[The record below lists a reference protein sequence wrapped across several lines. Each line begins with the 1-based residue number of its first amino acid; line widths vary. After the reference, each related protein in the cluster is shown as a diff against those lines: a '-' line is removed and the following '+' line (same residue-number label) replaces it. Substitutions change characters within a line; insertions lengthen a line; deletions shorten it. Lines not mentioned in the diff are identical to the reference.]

1 MKKKFTNI
9 QNIESNNQAYRQAIL
24 QSLSKLNDQH
34 TVKTGLEE
42 LKDILTNYATDN
54 DRILIA
60 ILAIQESNTGG
71 QKMSTKRE
79 FIKLIGL
86 LAQIFEEK
94 ILDYLPRILAILNK
108 KIKECDSSLQGV
120 VSETFGQLIEY
131 SLRKV
136 DPQVGLRYLQQTVKV
151 IQQNFSHNSAT
162 IQQVA
167 AMSLQKIIQSAPPLC
182 MIDMKEEIIG
192 VILDQLRTNKQVNSN
207 LLDSLLAL
215 IMGIEDQFRP
225 FVPATIPVLVE
236 HANHSVWN
244 VRKIAVD
251 VIYTLC
257 VFMCDSLEP
266 FIEQIVESLSNCR
279 FDKIKHVRDS
289 ATVALNTIKEKLGP
303 QYVEK
308 INQQI
313 EKKPVPSSFHPP
325 TKKVNINNQQQH
337 NKQKPQNLSN
347 ENIIIPNESSF
358 RENPHKNNQFKT
370 KQEVERNSASKR
382 GKSQDNNNQSHKN
395 QPKVH
400 QALNKK
406 SINPEFLKN
415 AVKGD
420 VEIKEG
426 KKTPLKSRNVGEQAQ
441 QQQVNEQEQQI
452 KTNQDFEQWDM
463 YQKQRQQQ
471 MLAEY
476 DEGGQA
482 DEEFEEGEEE
492 EQSSNANYQK
502 EKRKIKKANLQLEDI
517 HDQQNEQFDNDI
529 QIFVSGSPPSKAE
542 RQRQYQ
548 NMINEQQKK
557 QHKPQIIQYNDKHK
571 HHVHQDNYRE
581 SMGQQVYQSPNHEV
595 QSKSSPDRYNSGK
608 SHRHQQ
614 IIDQERQNAHQIQ
627 RNIQKMQQGHKS
639 LNDSLVVNQLAQIE
653 ENQARIFERLDFIE
667 NDMKIEQHH
676 LHQRIGFLEDTLEKL
691 YQAQAQ
697 NQQLNQQFMN
707 YRYQMLQ
714 FNQQQQ
720 QQQLLKNLYAIQQTP
735 VVNGFFP
742 GNTLDPATAQFMQA
756 QQELLNQQQQQL
768 FPFANFNQAKSNYM
782 QTAQFNS
789 QQSEQQ
795 SKNDDNKH
803 RKHNP
808 SPQKNIDSLQSP
820 PNANSQG
827 SNIIHNHHN
836 NYSQQLHQ
844 GDDLEHER
852 AANYQEAIK
861 NKKKINKDH
870 LFEQQNVEIQNQKK
884 KQEQSPPKNASLP
897 KQTSPGKKKSPQ
909 KQGQEQQAH
918 LESNVIEKIN
928 KSISEDKL
936 NEAYGLALTS
946 NDDEILFEVMKST
959 KVCTNRL
966 DDIHIEFL
974 FSKFKGYLEKLKN
987 VNEILNWINVSLEQK
1002 IPISEN
1008 IKQSL
1013 RESLKKM
1020 IDNSMDKKDGVLQSR
1035 DHHTALKLIN
1045 QLEQHP
1051 GVYNTQQKSFTQISS
1066 SNNINTVNIQPNA
1079 QTQFAKANSNNNISS
1094 LNSAKDLGFLKD
1106 DQKASLSLQQN
1117 EYLIGIKDNQYKVNS
1132 ANQNFPAAQQQ
1143 NPIQNQNSYQNTF
1156 PSSTTSNQQV
1166 QQYQFT
1172 NPEIKR
1178 TLDFGS
1184 PSVNESTLPYNN
1196 YLDKPIG
1203 NIGQQQHTQS
1213 NNLDYLN
1220 SNNFSKNVSLNNQPT
1235 NLSSNPYQ
1243 NSAVASSSLGFGNN
1257 LASQANNS
1265 LGFGNNPSTVSV
1277 TSTQYN
1283 TNQYSSSL
1291 NPQISSLNPQNTF
1304 NTKTSEQI
1312 VSTQPYTFEQR
1323 QYY

>member
-120 VSETFGQLIEY
+120 VSEAFGQLIEY

-136 DPQVGLRYLQQTVKV
+136 DPQIGLRYLQQTVKL

-192 VILDQLRTNKQVNSN
+192 VILDQLRANKQINSN

-225 FVPATIPVLVE
+225 FVPATIPVLIE

-266 FIEQIVESLSNCR
+266 FIEQIVESLSNSR

-303 QYVEK
+303 QYLEK

-325 TKKVNINNQQQH
+325 TKKVNINNQHQQ

-347 ENIIIPNESSF
+347 ENIVIPNESSY

-382 GKSQDNNNQSHKN
+382 GKLQDNNQSHKY
-395 QPKVH
+395 QPKIH

-426 KKTPLKSRNVGEQAQ
+426 KKTPLKARNAGEQDQ
-441 QQQVNEQEQQI
+441 LKQVNEQEQQI
-452 KTNQDFEQWDM
+452 NANQDFEQWDM

-471 MLAEY
+471 ILAEY

-482 DEEFEEGEEE
+482 DEEFEEGEED
-492 EQSSNANYQK
+492 QLSSNANNQN
-502 EKRKIKKANLQLEDI
+502 EKRKNKKANNLELEDI
-517 HDQQNEQFDNDI
+517 HDQQNGQYDNDI
-529 QIFVSGSPPSKAE
+529 QIFVQGSPPSKAE

-557 QHKPQIIQYNDKHK
+557 QNKPHIIQYNDKHR
-571 HHVHQDNYRE
+571 HHIHQDNHRE
-581 SMGQQVYQSPNHEV
+581 SMGQHIYQSPSHEV
-595 QSKSSPDRYNSGK
+595 QRQSSPEKYNSSK

-639 LNDSLVVNQLAQIE
+639 MNDSFVVNQLAQIE

-667 NDMKIEQHH
+667 NDMKIEQHN

-720 QQQLLKNLYAIQQTP
+720 QQQLLKNLYAIQQAP
-735 VVNGFFP
+735 VVNSFFP
-742 GNTLDPATAQFMQA
+742 GSTIDPATAQFMQA
-756 QQELLNQQQQQL
+756 QQELFNQQQQQL
-768 FPFANFNQAKSNYM
+768 FPFANFNQAKYNYM

-795 SKNDDNKH
+795 SKNDDVKH
-803 RKHNP
+803 RKTNP
-808 SPQKNIDSLQSP
+808 SPSKYSESLQSP
-820 PNANSQG
+820 PNAHNQG
-827 SNIIHNHHN
+827 SNHIHHN

-844 GDDLEHER
+844 GEDLEHER
-852 AANYQEAIK
+852 ATNYQEAIK

-870 LFEQQNVEIQNQKK
+870 LFEQQSIEVQNQKK

-897 KQTSPGKKKSPQ
+897 KQASPVKKKSPQ
-909 KQGQEQQAH
+909 KQSQEQQAH

-959 KVCTNRL
+959 KVCVNRL

-974 FSKFKGYLEKLKN
+974 FSKFRGYLEKLKN

-1013 RESLKKM
+1013 RDSLKKM

-1051 GVYNTQQKSFTQISS
+1051 EVYNTQQRSFTQISY
-1066 SNNINTVNIQPNA
+1066 SNNINNIQPNA
-1079 QTQFAKANSNNNISS
+1079 QMQFAKTTSNNNFSS

-1106 DQKASLSLQQN
+1106 DQTASLSLQQN
-1117 EYLIGIKDNQYKVNS
+1117 EYVIGKDNQYKVNS
-1132 ANQNFPAAQQQ
+1132 TNQNFSVGPQQQ
-1143 NPIQNQNSYQNTF
+1143 ISTQQTPIQNQNSYQNTF

-1166 QQYQFT
+1166 QYQFT
-1172 NPEIKR
+1172 NPDIKK

-1184 PSVNESTLPYNN
+1184 PSVNDSTIPYNN

-1203 NIGQQQHTQS
+1203 NVGQQQQTQS
-1213 NNLDYLN
+1213 NNLDFLH
-1220 SNNFSKNVSLNNQPT
+1220 SNNFNKNISLNNQGSSL
-1235 NLSSNPYQ
+1235 NSNPYQ
-1243 NSAVASSSLGFGNN
+1243 TSAAVSSSLGFGNK
-1257 LASQANNS
+1257 LAQQANNS
-1265 LGFGNNPSTVSV
+1265 LGFGNNPSTISL

-1283 TNQYSSSL
+1283 TNQYQSSL
-1291 NPQISSLNPQNTF
+1291 NPQTNSLNPQNTF
-1304 NTKTSEQI
+1304 NSKMSENI
-1312 VSTQPYTFEQR
+1312 GSTQPYTFEQR

>member
-94 ILDYLPRILAILNK
+94 LLDYLPRILAILNK

-225 FVPATIPVLVE
+225 FVPATVPVLID

-303 QYVEK
+303 QYLEK

-325 TKKVNINNQQQH
+325 TKKVNINNQHQQ
-337 NKQKPQNLSN
+337 NKHKPQNLSN

-382 GKSQDNNNQSHKN
+382 GKSQDNNQSHKQ

-426 KKTPLKSRNVGEQAQ
+426 KKTPLKARNVGEQAQ
-441 QQQVNEQEQQI
+441 QQQQQQVDEQELHI
-452 KTNQDFEQWDM
+452 KANQDFEQWDM

-482 DEEFEEGEEE
+482 DEEFEEGEDD
-492 EQSSNANYQK
+492 EQSSNANNQR
-502 EKRKIKKANLQLEDI
+502 EKRKVKKGNNLQLEDI
-517 HDQQNEQFDNDI
+517 HDQQNGQQDNDI

-548 NMINEQQKK
+548 NMVNEQQRK
-557 QHKPQIIQYNDKHK
+557 QHKPQIIQYNDKHR
-571 HHVHQDNYRE
+571 HHNHQDNHRE
-581 SMGQQVYQSPNHEV
+581 SMGQQIYQSPNHEV
-595 QSKSSPDRYNSGK
+595 QRQSSPDRYNSNK

-639 LNDSLVVNQLAQIE
+639 MNDSFVVNQLAQIE

-735 VVNGFFP
+735 VVNSFFP
-742 GNTLDPATAQFMQA
+742 GSTLDPATAQFMQA
-756 QQELLNQQQQQL
+756 QQELFNQQQQQL
-768 FPFANFNQAKSNYM
+768 FPFANFSQAKSNYM

-795 SKNDDNKH
+795 TKNDDTKH
-803 RKHNP
+803 RKTNP
-808 SPQKNIDSLQSP
+808 SPQKHTDSLQSP
-820 PNANSQG
+820 PN
-827 SNIIHNHHN
+827 SNNLVQNHIQLN

-844 GDDLEHER
+844 GEDLEHER
-852 AANYQEAIK
+852 ATNYQEAIK

-870 LFEQQNVEIQNQKK
+870 LFEQQSIEIQNQKK
-884 KQEQSPPKNASLP
+884 KQEQSPPKNTSLP
-897 KQTSPGKKKSPQ
+897 KQASPGKKKSPQ
-909 KQGQEQQAH
+909 KQNQEQQAH

-959 KVCTNRL
+959 KVCANRL

-974 FSKFKGYLEKLKN
+974 FSKFRGYLEKLKN

-1045 QLEQHP
+1045 QLEQHQ
-1051 GVYNTQQKSFTQISS
+1051 GTYNTQQRSFTQISS
-1066 SNNINTVNIQPNA
+1066 SNNINNIQPNI
-1079 QTQFAKANSNNNISS
+1079 QTQFAKVTSNNNISS

-1132 ANQNFPAAQQQ
+1132 NSQNISVAPQQQISTQQ
-1143 NPIQNQNSYQNTF
+1143 NPINQSSYQNTF

-1166 QQYQFT
+1166 QYQFT
-1172 NPEIKR
+1172 NPDIKR

-1184 PSVNESTLPYNN
+1184 PSVNEGTIPYNN

-1203 NIGQQQHTQS
+1203 NTAQQQQTQS
-1213 NNLDYLN
+1213 NNYDFLN
-1220 SNNFSKNVSLNNQPT
+1220 SNNFNKNVSLNNQGSSL
-1235 NLSSNPYQ
+1235 NSNPYQ
-1243 NSAVASSSLGFGNN
+1243 TSAAASSSLGFGNN
-1257 LASQANNS
+1257 LVG
-1265 LGFGNNPSTVSV
+1265 LGNNPSTISV

-1283 TNQYSSSL
+1283 TNQYQSSL
-1291 NPQISSLNPQNTF
+1291 NPQSNSLNPQNAF
-1304 NTKTSEQI
+1304 NSSKMSEQI
-1312 VSTQPYTFEQR
+1312 GSTQPYTFEQR